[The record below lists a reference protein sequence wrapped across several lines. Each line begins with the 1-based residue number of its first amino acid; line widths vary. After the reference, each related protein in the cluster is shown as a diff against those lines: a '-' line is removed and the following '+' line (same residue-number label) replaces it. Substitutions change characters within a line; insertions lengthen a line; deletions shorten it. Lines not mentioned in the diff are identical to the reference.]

1 MRGFLLSQFHFTG
14 SVARSECDAA
24 ARIATPAVCTNSLSI
39 WQTFPVISSN
49 RFAIRRGRTPTSA
62 IRKGDGKQG
71 AFAMEQA
78 SKKSRR
84 LAPTFAHARK
94 LLASFRSSKRGNVA
108 IICALCAL
116 PLVSAMGCVVDYTMA
131 STIKTKLQAASDAAA
146 LATVSI
152 NSSVISTATTMSG
165 GGTVSN
171 GATTAINYF
180 NANLTTA
187 PADTNYKNLTSSA
200 TVTKSGQTVT
210 AALSFSASVPT
221 FFMDILGYQSIA
233 ISGTST
239 ASYSLPT
246 FIDFYLMLDV
256 SGSMSFPSTQ
266 AEQQRLMAVNPDD
279 LLGNPGYQQGCQ
291 FACHFAA
298 QGSCPQTGDPVH
310 MGPIPAMGA
319 AAPKNT
325 NPSPGGYCQGFLIS
339 RLGTTPVSFG
349 TPSSTNNNVENG
361 NNINWSNTPVSN
373 CPNPGTTSCIQLR
386 ADAVGYAVN
395 ALLSQAAQ
403 TESADGISNQFRVGL
418 FPFIQNVCTSSA
430 GSSNSCSVGLT
441 TSLSGSTITTFA
453 AQLANLLDTG
463 QNATLGSGG
472 THFENALSGLNTFIS
487 NVGTGASS
495 TNTLPYLF
503 IVTDGS
509 QDYQTQSGGN
519 WGAENWSASTD
530 VPYQNTSNVMPG
542 FTGNDQSGTMNI
554 NWCTKIKKR
563 GITIAI
569 LYIPY
574 QPISDPS
581 TIWDD
586 EDGYANANVNSG
598 NIPASLQSCASTNFF
613 YTANSPA
620 DITNA
625 LVTMFEQAVST
636 AHITN

>member
-1 MRGFLLSQFHFTG
+1 MK
-14 SVARSECDAA
+14 
-24 ARIATPAVCTNSLSI
+24 P
-39 WQTFPVISSN
+39 
-49 RFAIRRGRTPTSA
+49 
-62 IRKGDGKQG
+62 
-71 AFAMEQA
+71 A
-78 SKKSRR
+78 SKKPVR
-84 LAPTFAHARK
+84 LAPTFARTRK
-94 LLASFRSSKRGNVA
+94 LLARFCSSKRGNVA

-116 PLVSAMGCVVDYTMA
+116 PLVSAIGCVVDYTMA
-131 STIKTKLQAASDAAA
+131 STIKTKLQAAADAAA

-152 NSSVISTATTMSG
+152 NSSVITTATNMNG
-165 GGTVSN
+165 NGTVTN
-171 GATTAINYF
+171 GSTTAINYF
-180 NANLTTA
+180 NANLKTA
-187 PADTNYKNLTSSA
+187 PADTGYTNLNPSA

-210 AALSFSASVPT
+210 AAVSFTASVPT
-221 FFMDILGYQSIA
+221 YFMNVLGYKNVS

-266 AEQQRLMAVNPDD
+266 DEQNRLMAVNPDD

-291 FACHFAA
+291 FACHFSA

-310 MGPIPAMGA
+310 MGPIPAMGRA
-319 AAPKNT
+319 GSPSASNP
-325 NPSPGGYCQGFLIS
+325 NPSPGGYCQGFYIS

-386 ADAVGYAVN
+386 ADAVGFAVN
-395 ALLSQAAQ
+395 ALLSQATANE
-403 TESADGISNQFRVGL
+403 TADGISNQYRVGL

-441 TSLSGSTITTFA
+441 TSLNGSTITNFA

-463 QNATLGSGG
+463 QDPTLGSGG
-472 THFENALSGLNTFIS
+472 THFENALSSMNTLIS
-487 NVGTGASS
+487 SVGSGASS

-509 QDYQTQSGGN
+509 QDYQTQSGGG
-519 WGAENWSASTD
+519 WGAENWAASPD

-542 FTGNDQSGTMNI
+542 FTGNDQTIGTKNI
-554 NWCTKIKKR
+554 NWCTKIKNR

-574 QPISDPS
+574 QLISDPS

-586 EDGYANANVNSG
+586 EDGYANANVLSG
-598 NIPASLQSCASTNFF
+598 NITASLRGCASTNFF
-613 YTANSPA
+613 YQATSPA
-620 DITNA
+620 DITSA
-625 LVTMFEQAVST
+625 LVTMFNQAAST